1 MKKDYSAE
9 IYRVNCLAADLETI
23 YHQAALKLGL
33 SDSTMFVLYLLY
45 EKGGSCMLYDIRKET
60 NISKQTIHSAVRK
73 LEKEGILYLQQQDG
87 RAKMVHLTE
96 KGKGYAK
103 QTVGR
108 LFQAEC
114 GTFEGWTEMEIS
126 LYMNLSEK
134 YNEHLRK
141 QIEKM

>member
-33 SDSTMFVLYLLY
+33 SDCVMFVLYLLY
-45 EKGGSCMLYDIRKET
+45 EKGGSCLLYDIRKET
-60 NISKQTIHSAVRK
+60 NISKQTIHSAVQK
-73 LEKEGILYLQQQDG
+73 LEKDGILYLRQQSG
-87 RAKMVHLTE
+87 RAKMVYLTE
-96 KGKGYAK
+96 KGKDYTER
-103 QTVGR
+103 TVGR

-114 GTFEGWTEMEIS
+114 GAFEGWTEMEIS
-126 LYMNLSEK
+126 LYMNLMEK
-134 YNEHLRK
+134 YNIHLRK